1 MIDVHC
7 HLIHGV
13 DDGSSNIKETVEMLE
28 EAKIAGFTDII
39 LTPHFSNYFN
49 VLSNIISSKIDE
61 IRNATLNL
69 DINLYQGNEI
79 YITSS
84 LIEDLKLGHST
95 SLNNSK
101 YVLFEVPMHNS
112 TYNIDDVV
120 YSILNYGKIPILA
133 HPERYDFV
141 QENPNWLLDYIDR
154 GVLFQ
159 SNYASI
165 IGQYGKK
172 AKETV
177 KKLLTHNMIHFLGSD
192 THKPNTIYK
201 DIPVILKHLQ
211 KLIGENYLETLSTV
225 NPQKI
230 LNDENIEIEDAKKID
245 NKTWVF
251 WK

>member
-49 VLSNIISSKIDE
+49 VPSNIISSKIDE

-112 TYNIDDVV
+112 TYNID
-120 YSILNYGKIPILA
+120 
-133 HPERYDFV
+133 
-141 QENPNWLLDYIDR
+141 NW
-154 GVLFQ
+154 
-159 SNYASI
+159 
-165 IGQYGKK
+165 
-172 AKETV
+172 
-177 KKLLTHNMIHFLGSD
+177 
-192 THKPNTIYK
+192 
-201 DIPVILKHLQ
+201 
-211 KLIGENYLETLSTV
+211 
-225 NPQKI
+225 
-230 LNDENIEIEDAKKID
+230 
-245 NKTWVF
+245 
-251 WK
+251 